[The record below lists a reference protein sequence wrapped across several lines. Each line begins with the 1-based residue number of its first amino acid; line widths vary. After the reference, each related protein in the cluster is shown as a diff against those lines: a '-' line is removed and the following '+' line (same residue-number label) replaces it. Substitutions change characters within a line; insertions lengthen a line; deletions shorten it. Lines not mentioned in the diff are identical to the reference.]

1 MKNKAVDTLEFLWLL
16 PFVGEAEREL
26 GETLEAVGRGE
37 TTWST
42 VLAQVETLEA
52 LSVVYLRLI
61 QDLRTHFTAVETALE
76 REVQLRLWLAFLHK
90 MGRYWNVY
98 RTVENEVTQTEDE
111 GSTRLAHADQATAE
125 KWTWFQLLQHILEA
139 KTELEQLE
147 PMNLIQ
153 AGIKQEILLVVEMI
167 EPQKRIVFGE
177 DYQWQTEQ
185 LVFRKIQTTDG
196 VFLQQYFTPSIGQ
209 YLSIDSFAHPAL
221 VAAYIQQSQVEM
233 KQGTCLVLLVFERE
247 SQAFVGCLTLND
259 IHQYSVEIG
268 LWVSEDQQGRG
279 YGAALLQQAIAI
291 IEESI
296 PTQQIIYTVEK
307 ENQRSIALCE
317 KYEFQLEKELILEPT
332 PLKNKYRAMLRFV
345 RGVGKD

>member
-1 MKNKAVDTLEFLWLL
+1 MKNKADDTLESLWTL

-42 VLAQVETLEA
+42 VLAQVEPLEE
-52 LSVVYLRLI
+52 LSVVYLRLL
-61 QDLRTHFTAVETALE
+61 QDLRTHFTAVDTPLE
-76 REVQLRLWLAFLHK
+76 REVQLRLWLVFLQK

-98 RTVENEVTQTEDE
+98 RAVENETIQTEE
-111 GSTRLAHADQATAE
+111 MGSSILVHADQATAE
-125 KWTWFQLLQHILEA
+125 KWTWFQLLQRILDA
-139 KTELEQLE
+139 KAELEQVE
-147 PMNLIQ
+147 PMNFIQ
-153 AGIKQEILLVVEMI
+153 AGIKQEILLVIEMI
-167 EPQKRIVFGE
+167 EPQERIVFDE
-177 DYQWQTEQ
+177 DQQWHTEH
-185 LVFRKIQTTDG
+185 LWFRKIQTTDG
-196 VFLQQYFTPSIGQ
+196 VYLQEHFTSSIGQ

-221 VAAYIQQSQVEM
+221 VKAYIQQSQVEM

-259 IHQYSVEIG
+259 IHQYTVEIG

-279 YGAALLQQAIAI
+279 YGSALLKQAIAI
-291 IEESI
+291 IENYI

-317 KYEFQLEKELILEPT
+317 KWGFQLEKELILEPT
-332 PLKNKYRAMLRFV
+332 PLKNKYRAMLRYV
-345 RGVGKD
+345 RVVG